1 MRERYG
7 SSPLH
12 LLAHLAALALAAW
25 ALLQA
30 LQLGGW
36 QRIVLWLAGAVVLH
50 DLVLWPAYTLLDRL
64 ARRGRPVGWAN
75 YVRVPVGISALLL
88 LAFFPV
94 ICGKGERT
102 YTRVSGES
110 WDGYAGRW
118 LLVSAL
124 LFVAAGALYVVR
136 SRPGSSS

>member
-1 MRERYG
+1 MRTRYG

-36 QRIVLWLAGAVVLH
+36 ERIVLWLVGAIVLH
-50 DLVLWPAYTLLDRL
+50 DLVLWPAYTTLDRL
-64 ARRGRPVGWAN
+64 ARRGRPAGWSN
-75 YVRVPVGISALLL
+75 YVRVPVGLSALLL

-102 YTRVSGES
+102 YARVSGQS
-110 WDGYAGRW
+110 WEGYAGRW
-118 LLVSAL
+118 LIVSAV
-124 LFVAAGALYVVR
+124 LFAAAGALYLVR

>member
-1 MRERYG
+1 MRTRYG

-25 ALLQA
+25 ALLQV

-36 QRIVLWLAGAVVLH
+36 ERIVLWLVGAIVLH
-50 DLVLWPAYTLLDRL
+50 DLVLWPAYTTLDRL
-64 ARRGRPVGWAN
+64 ARRGRPDGWSN
-75 YVRVPVGISALLL
+75 YVRVPVGLSALLL

-102 YTRVSGES
+102 YASVSGQS
-110 WDGYAGRW
+110 WEGYAGRW
-118 LLVSAL
+118 LIVSAV
-124 LFVAAGALYVVR
+124 LFAAAGALYLVR

>member
-1 MRERYG
+1 MKTRYG

-36 QRIVLWLAGAVVLH
+36 ERIVLWLVGAIVLH
-50 DLVLWPAYTLLDRL
+50 DLVLWPAYTTLDRL
-64 ARRGRPVGWAN
+64 ARRGRPAGLSN
-75 YVRVPVGISALLL
+75 YVRVPVGLSALLL

-102 YTRVSGES
+102 YARVSGQS
-110 WDGYAGRW
+110 WEGYAGRW
-118 LLVSAL
+118 LIVSAV
-124 LFVAAGALYVVR
+124 LFAAAGALYLVR

>member
-1 MRERYG
+1 MRARYG

-25 ALLQA
+25 GLLQA

-36 QRIVLWLAGAVVLH
+36 ERIVIWLVGAVVLH
-50 DLVLWPAYTLLDRL
+50 DVVLWPAYTTLDRL
-64 ARRGRPVGWAN
+64 ARRGRPAGWAN
-75 YVRVPVGISALLL
+75 YVRVPVGLSALLL

-94 ICGKGERT
+94 ICDKGERT
-102 YTRVSGES
+102 YARVSGES
-110 WDGYAGRW
+110 FDGYAGRW

-124 LFVAAGALYVVR
+124 LFVAAGALYLVR
-136 SRPGSSS
+136 SRSGSSS